1 MALGRDRW
9 GTDNH
14 HAAGSAV
21 IAYLNRV
28 TRPLISQYV
37 LERLPSGIKK
47 GTFISSQSLRIKHL
61 RQIFSIL
68 RRTIEPTVQERTPG
82 AGG

>member
-47 GTFISSQSLRIKHL
+47 GT
-61 RQIFSIL
+61 IFK
-68 RRTIEPTVQERTPG
+68 ECE
-82 AGG
+82 

>member
-47 GTFISSQSLRIKHL
+47 GTIVNHL
-61 RQIFSIL
+61 RPCPDDAATRSTYHIVHGPCA
-68 RRTIEPTVQERTPG
+68 RNRYKNC
-82 AGG
+82 

>member
-47 GTFISSQSLRIKHL
+47 GTIIR
-61 RQIFSIL
+61 
-68 RRTIEPTVQERTPG
+68 G
-82 AGG
+82 

>member
-47 GTFISSQSLRIKHL
+47 GTFI
-61 RQIFSIL
+61 
-68 RRTIEPTVQERTPG
+68 
-82 AGG
+82 

>member
-9 GTDNH
+9 GTENH
-14 HAAGSAV
+14 HATGSAV

-47 GTFISSQSLRIKHL
+47 GTIIKRLTSSV
-61 RQIFSIL
+61 RQCGQLGDLVRRLAASI
-68 RRTIEPTVQERTPG
+68 PQV
-82 AGG
+82 A

>member
-28 TRPLISQYV
+28 TGPLISQYV
-37 LERLPSGIKK
+37 LERLTSGIKK
-47 GTFISSQSLRIKHL
+47 GTFFAPENAPPVPPNAPDPFHKGSHTQVPRFGRGL
-61 RQIFSIL
+61 
-68 RRTIEPTVQERTPG
+68 VQ
-82 AGG
+82 